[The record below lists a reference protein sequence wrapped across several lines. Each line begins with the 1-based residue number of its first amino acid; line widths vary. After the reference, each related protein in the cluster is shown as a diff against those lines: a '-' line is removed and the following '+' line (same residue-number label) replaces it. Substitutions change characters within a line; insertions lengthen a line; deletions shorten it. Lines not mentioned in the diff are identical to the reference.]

1 MRVNLQEY
9 YWLSTRCSATF
20 GRPSLIIGSCRLKK
34 EHARETSAKV
44 LVRWAT
50 GTRLTNRLPKPG
62 LVTLSLE
69 RRDTQVQ
76 TGYTVRRVNNSQFQ
90 FKGAQG
96 EYTYLPV

>member
-50 GTRLTNRLPKPG
+50 GKRLTNRLPKPS
-62 LVTLSLE
+62 LVTRTAAVYFVISGVTSS
-69 RRDTQVQ
+69 R
-76 TGYTVRRVNNSQFQ
+76 
-90 FKGAQG
+90 
-96 EYTYLPV
+96 